1 MARSRAAIEEG
12 FAQIERA
19 ALAGE
24 RCPTTCTV
32 DNPTGTM
39 RPGVAPILLKEGRIK
54 VEIYG
59 RNWRVIEIL
68 KGPNAGK
75 RTKEAPGYPKT
86 WPYRVLP

>member
-1 MARSRAAIEEG
+1 MARSRAAIEKV

-24 RCPTTCTV
+24 RCPTTRTTE
-32 DNPTGTM
+32 NATGTLL
-39 RPGVAPILLKEGRIK
+39 PGITTMLLNEGRIK

-59 RNWRVIEIL
+59 HNWRVVEIL

-75 RTKEAPGYPKT
+75 RTKEAPGYPKV
-86 WPYRVLP
+86 WPYRMLP

>member
-24 RCPTTCTV
+24 RCPSTHGTYNSSGTLSSGITT
-32 DNPTGTM
+32 M
-39 RPGVAPILLKEGRIK
+39 LLREGRIK
-54 VEIYG
+54 IEIYG

-75 RTKEAPGYPKT
+75 RTKEAPGYPKV
-86 WPYRVLP
+86 WPYRTLP